1 MNLARMAKLEI
12 TEEKLLYRGCLA
24 PDNPEHPKVVES
36 PERTSPF
43 KYDVHISQD

>member
-24 PDNPEHPKVVES
+24 PDNPEHL
-36 PERTSPF
+36 R
-43 KYDVHISQD
+43 YDVHISQD